1 MRGRK
6 GICGEGGEVEP
17 VWRENEPGVGFV
29 FSLFMLRESLCFQE
43 VNEVVGASNK
53 WVFPRLLVTHPLMMH
68 H

>member
-1 MRGRK
+1 
-6 GICGEGGEVEP
+6 

-29 FSLFMLRESLCFQE
+29 FSLFMLRESLCFRE